1 MKKRYVIGIMVFM
14 LVGIQIFALCG
25 CGGNNGEN
33 NNQNDYTQNDYTF
46 EMKVLVRD
54 TDFQQKS
61 DVIIKYNG
69 NVAEYDSINH
79 IAKINTANNSFD
91 KSKLSVEGYNCI
103 ATDVKDH
110 YSRQFVENDEVNVIT
125 LIVWNKD
132 IEYTHEDFVNIG
144 IKVVDNESYLSE
156 TRITQFDIFVNGAFA
171 VTPNV
176 GDINLNCVLIGTEI
190 EVVNDK
196 YDWVDAANNPA
207 GPAIVTKYD
216 NNNCITFRG
225 VLKK

>member
-1 MKKRYVIGIMVFM
+1 MMKKRYIVAIMIFI
-14 LVGIQIFALCG
+14 LIGIQIFALCG
-25 CGGNNGEN
+25 CGGNNGGN
-33 NNQNDYTQNDYTF
+33 NNQNDYTF

-79 IAKINTANNSFD
+79 IAKINTENNSFD

-125 LIVWNKD
+125 LIVWDKN
-132 IEYTHEDFVNIG
+132 IEYTQKDFVNIG
-144 IKVVDNESYLSE
+144 VKVVDNESYLSE
-156 TRITQFDIFVNGAFA
+156 TRITQFDVFVNGVFA
-171 VTPNV
+171 MTPNT
-176 GDINLNCVLIGTEI
+176 GDINLNFVLVGTKLS
-190 EVVNDK
+190 VVNEK
-196 YDWVDAANNPA
+196 YHWVDAANNPA
-207 GPAIVTKYD
+207 GPVIVSEYD
-216 NNNCITFRG
+216 DDNCITFRG